1 MSSEAVI
8 RPARVDELAAVLRLW
23 QESGVTP
30 PSVTDSIEGLTR
42 LMSAP
47 GGVLFVAFIDGLLVG
62 SVIGGWDGWR
72 GNIYRLAVTP
82 EYRRRGIARRLVAE
96 ISEALF
102 AEGAERLS
110 ALVSTN
116 IGGRWIFGS
125 PCATSVTSTIHGSRD
140 TYRTAPNLLV

>member
-8 RPARVDELAAVLRLW
+8 RQARVDELAAVLRLW

-110 ALVSTN
+110 ALVEHEH
-116 IGGRWIFGS
+116 RWAMDFWESLHDLGYEYDPRFARYIS
-125 PCATSVTSTIHGSRD
+125 DRS
-140 TYRTAPNLLV
+140 

>member
-8 RPARVDELAAVLRLW
+8 RPARVDELAAVLRW

-62 SVIGGWDGWR
+62 SVIGGWDG
-72 GNIYRLAVTP
+72 
-82 EYRRRGIARRLVAE
+82 
-96 ISEALF
+96 
-102 AEGAERLS
+102 
-110 ALVSTN
+110 
-116 IGGRWIFGS
+116 
-125 PCATSVTSTIHGSRD
+125 
-140 TYRTAPNLLV
+140 

>member
-8 RPARVDELAAVLRLW
+8 RQARVDELAAVLRLW

-62 SVIGGWDGWR
+62 FMIGGWDGWR

-110 ALVSTN
+110 ALVEHEH
-116 IGGRWIFGS
+116 RWAMDFWESLHDLGYEYDPRFARYIS
-125 PCATSVTSTIHGSRD
+125 DRS
-140 TYRTAPNLLV
+140 

>member
-8 RPARVDELAAVLRLW
+8 RPARTDELAAVLRLW

-110 ALVSTN
+110 ALVEHEH
-116 IGGRWIFGS
+116 RWAMDFWES
-125 PCATSVTSTIHGSRD
+125 LRD
-140 TYRTAPNLLV
+140 LGYEYDPRFARYISDRS

>member
-1 MSSEAVI
+1 V
-8 RPARVDELAAVLRLW
+8 
-23 QESGVTP
+23 
-30 PSVTDSIEGLTR
+30 
-42 LMSAP
+42 P

-72 GNIYRLAVTP
+72 DNIYRLAMTP

-110 ALVSTN
+110 ALVEHEH
-116 IGGRWIFGS
+116 RWAMDFWES
-125 PCATSVTSTIHGSRD
+125 LRD
-140 TYRTAPNLLV
+140 LGYEYDPRFARYISDRS

>member
-8 RPARVDELAAVLRLW
+8 RPARVDELAAALRLW

-110 ALVSTN
+110 ALVEHEH
-116 IGGRWIFGS
+116 RWAMDFWES
-125 PCATSVTSTIHGSRD
+125 LRD
-140 TYRTAPNLLV
+140 LGYEYDPRFARYISDRS